1 MKSKRQ
7 ISITQHGHAVHINV
21 RCLPKTWLKMPL
33 LSQLIFASN
42 FTQWLSY
49 WKRGHHLYVPIL
61 QAVQSNLVWDP
72 KYWFHSTT
80 SSQCHGI
87 NGQQIKTILM
97 LKHALPR
104 TLLSLQNFEHKI
116 AQRLCLLRRPVH
128 QEKFTSLRGHS
139 LDSKIHLSNLNNWN
153 SNTFQCS
160 LFYLACSST
169 VETNISNN
177 DVLLCFKIAWVV
189 ATWINNNLASS

>member
-7 ISITQHGHAVHINV
+7 LSMTQHGHVVHIDV
-21 RCLPKTWLKMPL
+21 RRLPKTWLKMSL

-42 FTQWLSY
+42 FTHWLSY
-49 WKRGHHLYVPIL
+49 WRRSHHLYVPIL
-61 QAVQSNLVWDP
+61 QAVQNNLLSDP
-72 KYWFHSTT
+72 EYWFHSTT

-87 NGQQIKTILM
+87 NGQQIKTTLM
-97 LKHALPR
+97 LKPALPR

-116 AQRLCLLRRPVH
+116 VLRLCLLRRPVH

-139 LDSKIHLSNLNNWN
+139 LDRKIYLSNLSKWN
-153 SNTFQCS
+153 SKTFQCNH
-160 LFYLACSST
+160 FYLACRST

-177 DVLLCFKIAWVV
+177 DVLFCFKITWVV